1 MESLIAKIQQK
12 AASANYVE
20 RKKLLDTLRDL
31 QYSIETPEDAMQRV
45 IHMNLHFAAIRTAL
59 DLNLFNDILDN
70 AEPSTVNHLAAKH
83 SADPLLLGK
92 YRNSSSVHSAHCAP
106 EILTRK
112 TGRILRYLASLGVLK
127 EAGRDTFTS
136 TRYTSNLARPEI
148 QAGLY
153 VYFDMCNPTYQEM
166 PRYLAETGYQNPT
179 SFTDGIFQRAHKT
192 DLHTF
197 AFVHGDPVR
206 SAHFNHF
213 MKAQRGSQPKCF
225 DLYPFDEES
234 KGWPSDKPLFVDV
247 GGGAGYQTVSF
258 LKRFPNLPGR
268 VVLQDLPEPI
278 EDAKSVVPTNVERM
292 AHNFFEPQPVIGAKY
307 YYLRM
312 ILHDHTD
319 ENSIKILSNLVPAL
333 GEDSLILLDEMVLP
347 SQRVDEA
354 STQHDLTMMTFH
366 SSMERSEEQWAKL
379 VGAVGLKIKKVV
391 PYAPGYNL
399 GVVVC
404 GL

>member
-1 MESLIAKIQQK
+1 MESLIAKIQQE

-83 SADPLLLGK
+83 SADPLLLG
-92 YRNSSSVHSAHCAP
+92 RV
-106 EILTRK
+106 
-112 TGRILRYLASLGVLK
+112 LRYLASLGVLK

-258 LKRFPNLPGR
+258 LERFPNLPGR

-278 EDAKSVVPTNVERM
+278 EDAKSVVPENVERM

>member
-1 MESLIAKIQQK
+1 MESLIAKIQQE
-12 AASANYVE
+12 AASASYVG

-70 AEPSTVNHLAAKH
+70 EEPSTVDHLAAMH

-92 YRNSSSVHSAHCAP
+92 NSNT
-106 EILTRK
+106 EI
-112 TGRILRYLASLGVLK
+112 GRILRYLASIGVIK
-127 EAGRDTFTS
+127 EVGRDTFAS
-136 TRYTSNLARPEI
+136 TPYTSNLARPEI

-166 PRYLAETGYQNPT
+166 PRYLAKTGYKNPT

-197 AFVHGDPVR
+197 AYVHGDPMR
-206 SAHFNHF
+206 SARFNHF

-225 DLYPFDEES
+225 DLYPFAEES

-247 GGGAGYQTVSF
+247 GGGAGYQTASF
-258 LKRFPNLPGR
+258 LERFPNLPGR
-268 VVLQDLPEPI
+268 VVLQDLPEPV
-278 EDAKSVVPTNVERM
+278 EDARSVVPESVERM
-292 AHNFFEPQPVIGAKY
+292 VHNFFEPQPIKGAKY

-319 ENSIKILSNLVPAL
+319 ENSKKILSNLVPAL

-347 SQRVDEA
+347 SEHVDEA

-379 VGAVGLKIKKVV
+379 VGAVGLTIKKVV
-391 PYAPGYNL
+391 LYAPGYNL
-399 GVVVC
+399 GVVAC